1 MPPVWSKYPV
11 GGPHGG
17 GDSGGSGAADDRGSA
32 ADDRGKLCML
42 PAVLQGM
49 FGGIGLFARSLE
61 ARLGSMNNNAV
72 AGLPGHAE
80 HVMAADADEPFTP
93 QNHPTAGGSGRP
105 RPSTS
110 SMPSWVRMA
119 WTRRH
124 GR

>member
-17 GDSGGSGAADDRGSA
+17 GGSGGSGA

-61 ARLGSMNNNAV
+61 ARLGSMNDNPV
-72 AGLPGHAE
+72 AGVYAE

-93 QNHPTAGGSGRP
+93 QNHPTAGRP
-105 RPSTS
+105 QATA
-110 SMPSWVRMA
+110 RMSRKSPEMNV
-119 WTRRH
+119 W
-124 GR
+124 